1 MEENNTNVDKP
12 KKDTQSR
19 SWILV
24 INNYDEHGISPQ
36 KFEEILS
43 NIPSM
48 RYWCYS
54 LECGSENQ
62 TPHIQ
67 GFMVTKSPI
76 RFSTLHNKFNKVAHL
91 EQAKGSPQENR
102 DYVLKQGK
110 WADTEKASTN
120 TGIFKEWGELPQSHQ
135 GQRNELI
142 TLYELVKEGLT
153 DSEILEI
160 CGETAI
166 KNVDKIGK
174 LRLAYL
180 RDKYKSQRRL
190 DLKVHYITGKTGTG
204 KTRGVLDEHGD
215 ENVYRVTDYTHPFD
229 NYQCEPV
236 ILFDEFRGGIKLSDM
251 LCYLDIYPIALPARY
266 APKIACFHEVYV
278 ISNYTFE
285 QQYEELQKN
294 PEQKSSYEAWVR
306 RFNGYVK
313 EYTDDGIITYS
324 TMQDYLN
331 RKHNFTKAP
340 LNNPFT
346 ASSEQQTKK
355 QVENVK
361 QEELPFIP

>member
-1 MEENNTNVDKP
+1 MEETNNSKDQQ

-36 KFEEILS
+36 KFEEILL

-48 RYWCYS
+48 KYWCYS

-102 DYVLKQGK
+102 DYVQKQGK

-135 GQRNELI
+135 GKRNDLI
-142 TLYELVKEGLT
+142 TLYELVKDGLT
-153 DSEILEI
+153 DSEIIEI

-166 KNVDKIGK
+166 KHVDKIGK
-174 LRLAYL
+174 LRLTYL
-180 RDKYKSQRRL
+180 QDKYKSHRRL

-204 KTRGVLDEHGD
+204 KSRDILDEHGD
-215 ENVYRVTDYTHPFD
+215 ANVYRVTDYQHPFD
-229 NYQCEPV
+229 SYQCESV
-236 ILFDEFRGGIKLSDM
+236 IVFEEFRSSIRLQDM
-251 LCYLDIYPIALPARY
+251 LNYLDIYPAVLPARY
-266 APKIACFHEVYV
+266 SNKFACYTTVYV
-278 ISNYTFE
+278 VSNWSFE
-285 QQYEELQKN
+285 MQYEELQKN
-294 PEQKSSYEAWVR
+294 PDQKSTYEAWVR
-306 RFNGYVK
+306 RFNGAVK
-313 EYTDDGIITYS
+313 EYTDDEIITYS
-324 TMQDYLN
+324 SMQDYLK
-331 RKHNFTKAP
+331 RKNTFKKATSD
-340 LNNPFT
+340 NPFT

-361 QEELPFIP
+361 QDKLPFIP